1 MRRVSSVESKQLG
14 DRIHVWSAEL
24 DREPSELQRLEAT
37 LSQEEKARANRFHFV
52 RDKNR
57 FIVAR
62 GVLRE
67 LLGGYLHRTPADLE
81 FSYGLHGKPFLSS
94 ANASSELCFNLS
106 HSAGLAV
113 YAIATGRNLGIDVE
127 FVRPDYAEED
137 IARRYFSVQEV
148 SDLRSLP
155 PENKDE
161 GFFHCWTR
169 KEAYLKACGMG
180 LRIPLDSFAVSLS
193 PDRPAEFLSG
203 VDPCW
208 HLAAYRPAEGYVGA
222 VVYDG
227 APSSIDYFSV
237 DLIESSGS

>member
-1 MRRVSSVESKQLG
+1 VRRVSSVESKQLG

-24 DREPSELQRLEAT
+24 DRDPSVLQRLEAT

-67 LLGGYLHRTPADLE
+67 LLGGYLRKAPADVE
-81 FSYGLHGKPFLSS
+81 FSYEQHGKPFLSPS
-94 ANASSELCFNLS
+94 NDSTGLCFNLS
-106 HSAGLAV
+106 HSASLAV
-113 YAIATGRNLGIDVE
+113 YAIASGRNLGIDVE
-127 FVRPDYAEED
+127 LVRPDYAEKD
-137 IARRYFSVQEV
+137 IAKRYFSVQEV
-148 SDLRSLP
+148 NDLRSLP
-155 PENKDE
+155 PEKRDE
-161 GFFHCWTR
+161 GFFDCWTR

-193 PDRPAEFLSG
+193 PDRPAEFLGG

-227 APSSIDYFSV
+227 ARSSIDYFSV